1 MCLKQLQGTR
11 SDRIRA
17 EKVRVIGDLGPAGVE
32 LSRGTIQTLNN
43 EGKAG
48 VNWIQHEHDLLS
60 LV

>member
-48 VNWIQHEHDLLS
+48 VN
-60 LV
+60 